1 MLSGTMSA
9 ALAETMA
16 VAEAAGLD
24 PAATLEVLGEGAAG
38 SRLVKTK
45 IPKILGRD
53 FAPQFQLALMEK
65 DLRYFLA
72 LAQEMDRPAPIASL
86 VRSQYQGAR
95 RADLG
100 GLDVA
105 ALYLHVTGE
114 KPAGA
119 SGDPG

>member
-1 MLSGTMSA
+1 
-9 ALAETMA
+9 MA

-24 PAATLEVLGEGAAG
+24 PAITLEVLGEGAAG
-38 SRLVKTK
+38 SRLVRTK
-45 IPKILGRD
+45 IPKMLGRD
-53 FAPQFQLALMEK
+53 FSPQFQLALMEK

-72 LAQEMDRPAPIASL
+72 LAQEMDCPTPIAAL

-105 ALYLHVTGE
+105 ALFLHVTGE
-114 KPAGA
+114 KPPAGGISSPDNA
-119 SGDPG
+119 AVGKPSR